1 MKKHIFLFL
10 LLALSLGACRSLRVR
25 DFHTQQNLPTRLP
38 SLGLLIHERSFLEAF
53 DVAFTREVVIS
64 NAIGGPYQPAPWVAY
79 EVTDRALEDAFQVLG
94 NELDENLSQVS
105 KPKFGHARFKLID
118 YSRRNSGWG
127 WSIASA
133 GTLFIPNLFGMP
145 IKTYRAR
152 LELQME
158 IVDANGKIL
167 VRYLAPGLGKAPVA
181 AYHGYDGATATRK
194 ANLLAL
200 QDAMSHI
207 KKQMEADVPS
217 LTQQLDAAGSL
228 HKQDG
233 K

>member
-1 MKKHIFLFL
+1 MKKHLFLFV
-10 LLALSLGACRSLRVR
+10 LLALSLGACRTLRVR

-53 DVAFTREVVIS
+53 DCAFNREVIIS
-64 NAIGGPYQPAPWVAY
+64 NAIGGPYQPAPWVAF

-94 NELDENLSQVS
+94 NELDENLSQAS
-105 KPKFGHARFKLID
+105 NPKFGHARFKLID

-127 WSIASA
+127 WSIVSA
-133 GTLFIPNLFGMP
+133 GTLFIPNIFGMP
-145 IKTYRAR
+145 IKAYRAR
-152 LELQME
+152 LDLQME
-158 IVDANGKIL
+158 IVDADGKIL
-167 VRYLAPGLGKAPVA
+167 AHYLAPGVGKAQVA

-200 QDAMSHI
+200 QDAMSKI
-207 KKQMEADVPS
+207 KKQLEPDVPS
-217 LTQQLDAAGSL
+217 LTHQLETSGSL
-228 HKQDG
+228 NKQDG